1 MSLEDIRG
9 GGFKILVLA
18 PLEVVLVLL
27 PPPLIT
33 EDAAEDGATDAPE
46 DPNVGPPDD
55 DDIIPPVVFIDE
67 LFVAAKGCSASV
79 LDLMLLKK
87 INQNNIVPMYIPIL
101 YITQL
106 QKKTTVKSRQFG

>member
-18 PLEVVLVLL
+18 PLEVVLLLL
-27 PPPLIT
+27 PPPLI
-33 EDAAEDGATDAPE
+33 AEDGATDAPE

-87 INQNNIVPMYIPIL
+87 VNQNNIVLCI
-101 YITQL
+101 
-106 QKKTTVKSRQFG
+106 

>member
-27 PPPLIT
+27 PPPLIR

-46 DPNVGPPDD
+46 DPNVGPPDDD

-87 INQNNIVPMYIPIL
+87 INQNNIGMYIYYMLLNYKI
-101 YITQL
+101 
-106 QKKTTVKSRQFG
+106 

>member
-87 INQNNIVPMYIPIL
+87 INQNNIVPMYIPYYIL
-101 YITQL
+101 L
-106 QKKTTVKSRQFG
+106 NCKKRQQ

>member
-33 EDAAEDGATDAPE
+33 EDDAEDGATDAPE
-46 DPNVGPPDD
+46 DPNVGPPDDD

-87 INQNNIVPMYIPIL
+87 INQNNIVCIPIYYML
-101 YITQL
+101 LNCKI
-106 QKKTTVKSRQFG
+106 

>member
-9 GGFKILVLA
+9 GGFKLLVLA
-18 PLEVVLVLL
+18 PLEVVLLLL
-27 PPPLIT
+27 PPPLIA
-33 EDAAEDGATDAPE
+33 EDAEDGATDAPE

-87 INQNNIVPMYIPIL
+87 INQNNIVSIYTICYLIAKFKDNSE
-101 YITQL
+101 I
-106 QKKTTVKSRQFG
+106 

>member
-9 GGFKILVLA
+9 GGFKLVLVLA
-18 PLEVVLVLL
+18 PLVVLALL
-27 PPPLIT
+27 PPPLIA
-33 EDAAEDGATDAPE
+33 EDAEDGATDAPE
-46 DPNVGPPDD
+46 DPKVGPPD

-87 INQNNIVPMYIPIL
+87 INQNNILRYISYTIC
-101 YITQL
+101 YSIA
-106 QKKTTVKSRQFG
+106 KKDNSEI